1 MIPFDNEFPFFSPE
15 EVDSLCKSPSQIAES
30 EISQRDLAFLSPNKN
45 LSVPRATTSPALVPE
60 QQPQQSYIEDRPEC
74 KGESLVTVYGQ
85 LSQLL
90 FTLHLAHDTFCRGE
104 TLGISDRSSIDQI
117 FSTVSSLCDVVGW
130 LSQSARSASDSTLSL
145 SPCLL
150 LIISMISTV
159 VEVYRRV
166 LDGTLRPSMGLMQL
180 PSSSLPS
187 PPITTTPRSSPLLE
201 KQPADTHTRLQCL
214 SDGITMDFHLGLL
227 ECIFG
232 WGCSETNNEREVC
245 RKLED
250 THKELQVFMEEW
262 KKVA

>member
-1 MIPFDNEFPFFSPE
+1 MS
-15 EVDSLCKSPSQIAES
+15 
-30 EISQRDLAFLSPNKN
+30 FLSPNEN
-45 LSVPRATTSPALVPE
+45 LSVPQTTSPALIPE
-60 QQPQQSYIEDRPEC
+60 QQPQQSYMENRPDC
-74 KGESLVTVYGQ
+74 KEKSLITVYGQ

-104 TLGISDRSSIDQI
+104 MLGISDRSSIEQI
-117 FSTVSSLCDVVGW
+117 FSTVSSLCDVVSW

-145 SPCLL
+145 SPCPL

-159 VEVYRRV
+159 VEIYRRA
-166 LDGTLRPSMGLMQL
+166 LCGSLRPSMGLMQP

-187 PPITTTPRSSPLLE
+187 PPISTTPQSSPFLE
-201 KQPADTHTRLQCL
+201 KQPADTHTRLRCL

-227 ECIFG
+227 GGIFG
-232 WGCSETNNEREVC
+232 WGCSETENEREVR

-262 KKVA
+262 KKAA